1 METNKMR
8 LIDPVPAQVM
18 TQISNHQYMY
28 LLTKINAS
36 GKDPASTNVA
46 YVDRF
51 FRMRIGELQFQP
63 VGDLFILKLHILEGR
78 DKGISVPVNWDGVP
92 LDPAADAPLNMRGLM
107 RGEMLV
113 DQQNRRLKIRSWHF
127 LEDLDSKYIRELG
140 ERYKGL
146 LNEPQNGIHKGTR
159 EKAT

>member
-1 METNKMR
+1 MR
-8 LIDPVPAQVM
+8 PIDPVPAQ
-18 TQISNHQYMY
+18 TRTLISNHQYMY
-28 LLTKINAS
+28 LLTKINAN

-51 FRMRIGELQFQP
+51 FRMRIGELLFRP
-63 VGDLFILKLHILEGR
+63 LADLFVLNILILEGR
-78 DKGISVPVNWDGVP
+78 DKGRSVPVNWDGVP
-92 LDPAADAPLNMRGLM
+92 LDPAAAAPRNMRGLM

-113 DQQNRRLKIRSWHF
+113 DQQSKRLKIRSWHF

-146 LNEPQNGIHKGTR
+146 LNEPQNGIHKGTG
-159 EKAT
+159 EKAA